1 MLYFSLFVVLAI
13 IGGLDTGYL
22 VYKRKKSEAP
32 VCPLKGDCSFVL
44 NSKYNMTMNVHN
56 DVIGLWYFVCV
67 LVYIGLMSA
76 FPLYRNA
83 IPEDS
88 MTPLA
93 LAIGLGA
100 LGVLVGTMYAFGFT
114 LRLLYLQFF
123 VIKKMCFWCV
133 LSSICIIGMFSI
145 ILGALLVGSA
155 NMN

>member
-1 MLYFSLFVVLAI
+1 MVYFSLFVALAI
-13 IGGLDTGYL
+13 IGAVDTGYL
-22 VYKRKKSEAP
+22 IYKRHKSEAP

-44 NSKYNMTMNVHN
+44 NSKYNMTLNVHN
-56 DVIGLWYFVCV
+56 DVLGFWFFASILIFMGV
-67 LVYIGLMSA
+67 MSA
-76 FPLYRNA
+76 TPLFYSS
-83 IPEDS
+83 IPEES
-88 MTPLA
+88 MWIFTIFFGVG
-93 LAIGLGA
+93 AIGT
-100 LGVLVGTMYAFGFT
+100 LVGTMYAFGMT